1 MKNATLY
8 KEELSAE
15 DTAEPDTRTAVDAAF
30 LKFQERLYNE
40 PDQVLRYYYREK
52 ETEPLWV
59 SDEKK
64 SRPTS
69 IPKCICGGERKV
81 EFQIMPPILSILGV
95 DDLDKDSLDFGTII
109 VYTCTDSVSIRLW
122 LDF

>member
-15 DTAEPDTRTAVDAAF
+15 DTAEPDTRTAVDGAF

-69 IPKCICGGERKV
+69 IPKCSCGAERKV

-109 VYTCTDSVSIRLW
+109 VYTCTDSVSICLW